1 MKFRLFKYASRLSKL
16 KKLMII
22 SLNKGRG
29 EGMGQGNWKMHVNVE
44 RLKRKGAYFVKAVKG
59 HLNTGSGKKLIGQ
72 A

>member
-1 MKFRLFKYASRLSKL
+1 
-16 KKLMII
+16 MIV

-29 EGMGQGNWKMHVNVE
+29 EEMGEEGNWQEQGATAWKMHVNFE